1 MNLPMQTDAAP
12 PTRAWQAPLVGL
24 LALLLGVG
32 ASLGL
37 AWQLGRL
44 GSERPE
50 SSAGALDAPAL
61 RATAVTADARA
72 RLQTLRDVLGSL
84 DQIDERQY
92 AALADPVLRSEPALL
107 ALLWLT
113 PDPADPT
120 QPDAAP
126 AIRVR
131 HALYGSDA
139 GTRGLPARSELL
151 GRDLGSEATL
161 AALHAGTE
169 TAGLLAFGYG
179 QGQASRLFRVSR
191 RDGSVAHLLAIIDV
205 PRVAERLLAAA
216 RDADYALRL
225 EQDSSDSLAADP
237 DIGSGDP
244 IAQRAVTWYGGTA
257 MLSLWPRTTARPA
270 SLPPVLPWA
279 IGAGGSLLSG
289 MLAWVLWRTLSRS
302 SRMTQLMQRRTVELV
317 EAYDRARDSELMAM
331 QAEKLSALGQ
341 MVAGVAHEINTP
353 LGYISSNLQLLHDRL
368 GRLAPLLDRDVKLLE
383 TGMALPKMTPE
394 QRVQWWHAAKAQHE
408 AHARL
413 AADGGVADLDAIT
426 VESLEGLA
434 RLADLVQTLKNFARV
449 DRAPVDHVQLN
460 DCIRDTL
467 KIAHNVVKHRAE
479 VELDLGEL
487 PELRVNPSQINQVL
501 LNLVTN
507 AAQAIEGYGRIRIQ
521 SRATED
527 GVTISIEDNGA
538 GIPAAHLHRIFEP
551 FFSTKPP
558 GEGTGLGLPIAR
570 KIIAEHGGDIEVHS
584 TVGEG
589 TRFLIRL
596 PMLPAA

>member
-1 MNLPMQTDAAP
+1 MQTDAAP
-12 PTRAWQAPLVGL
+12 PTRAWLAPLAGL
-24 LALLLGVG
+24 AAMLIGIG
-32 ASLGL
+32 ASGL
-37 AWQLGRL
+37 IGWQLSGL
-44 GSERPE
+44 TVAAPAAPAMLE
-50 SSAGALDAPAL
+50 APAL
-61 RATAVTADARA
+61 RATAATADARA
-72 RLQTLRDVLGSL
+72 RLQGLRDVLGAL
-84 DQIDERQY
+84 AEVDERQY
-92 AALADPVLRSEPALL
+92 ATLADPVLAAEPGLL

-113 PDPADPT
+113 PDAANPT
-120 QPDAAP
+120 AATPP

-131 HALYGSDA
+131 HALYGADA
-139 GTRGLPARSELL
+139 ANRGLPPRGELL
-151 GRDLGSEATL
+151 GRDLSSKPAL
-161 AALHAGTE
+161 AALRAGSE
-169 TAGLLAFGYG
+169 TAGLLDFGFG
-179 QGQASRLFRVSR
+179 EGQASRLYRVSR
-191 RDGSVAHLLAIIDV
+191 IDGSAAHLLALLHV
-205 PRVAERLLAAA
+205 PTVGDRLLAAA
-216 RDADYALRL
+216 RNADHAMRL
-225 EQDSSDSLAADP
+225 ERDTGEALAADT
-237 DIGSGDP
+237 DIGGSDP
-244 IAQRAVTWYGGTA
+244 VARQPVSWYGGTA
-257 MLSLWPRTTARPA
+257 MLSLWPRNVATAGTVPA
-270 SLPPVLPWA
+270 ALPWA
-279 IGAGGSLLSG
+279 VGVGGGLLSLG
-289 MLAWVLWRTLSRS
+289 LAWLLWRTLSRS
-302 SRMTQLMQRRTVELV
+302 ARMQQLMQRRTAELV

-368 GRLAPLLDRDVKLLE
+368 GALGPLLERDRKLLE
-383 TGMALPKMTPE
+383 SGMALPKLTPE
-394 QRVQWWHAAKAQHE
+394 QRLQWWHAAKAQHE
-408 AHARL
+408 AHL
-413 AADGGVADLDAIT
+413 KLDADGGVADLDAVT

-467 KIAHNVVKHRAE
+467 KIAHNVLKHRAE

-507 AAQAIEGYGRIRIQ
+507 AAQAIEGYGKVRIQ

-527 GVTISIEDNGA
+527 GITISVEDNGS

-551 FFSTKPP
+551 FFSTKPQ

-589 TRFLIRL
+589 TRFVVRL
-596 PMLPAA
+596 PLLPVG